1 MWLQKRAERILPI
14 PGTRAT
20 IGANKILLRSPD
32 LIRTEAALFR
42 MTWVILLAII
52 AMGFL
57 VQGPVP
63 TAVGLWELQL
73 HPARL
78 INDFTA
84 IAGTGATMVNAAL
97 VAAIGLSLLR
107 VNGIRISGPAIAA
120 VFTMLGFGLFGKT
133 PLNVL
138 PIILGVFVSARIAG
152 KKFDQYI
159 LIALFGTALAPV
171 VSTIAVEL
179 AGASAY
185 TWPAAVAAG
194 IALGILLPP
203 AAMVMLRLHQG
214 YNLYNIGLTSGF
226 LALFASSVLLAGG
239 ATLDATLIWNDR
251 PDMVLRLF
259 VPVISGVLVVAG
271 LIDGPRTAV
280 RDLRRILKLSGRLP
294 SDFMDLVSHHGSLLN
309 MGLLGFAAW
318 AYVLAVGAPLNGP
331 VLGGIFT
338 VIGFGAFGKH
348 LRNCL
353 PVVLG
358 VLAATLV
365 FRVDPTSP
373 GAILALLFGTTL
385 APIAGEF
392 GMKLGFVAGVLHF
405 TIVMRSGAWHAG
417 LALYNNGFA
426 GGLTATLL
434 AAVTEWY
441 HQSDRRSST
450 KEQE

>member
-1 MWLQKRAERILPI
+1 M
-14 PGTRAT
+14 GTHET
-20 IGANKILLRSPD
+20 PQRSPD
-32 LIRTEAALFR
+32 LIRTEAGLYR

-52 AMGFL
+52 AVGFL

-63 TAVGLWELQL
+63 TIVGLWELQL

-107 VNGIRISGPAIAA
+107 INRIRISGPALAA

-133 PLNVL
+133 PVNVIPL
-138 PIILGVFVSARIAG
+138 IVGVFVAARIAG
-152 KKFDQYI
+152 KKFNQYI
-159 LIALFGTALAPV
+159 LIALFGTALGPV

-179 AGASAY
+179 SGASAF
-185 TWPAAVAAG
+185 TWPAAVGAG

-203 AAMVMLRLHQG
+203 AAMVMLRFHQG

-226 LALFASSVLLAGG
+226 LALFVSSFLFAGG
-239 ATLDATLIWNDR
+239 ATLEGTLIWNDR
-251 PDMVLRLF
+251 PDLALRLLI
-259 VPVISGVLVVAG
+259 PLISGVLVAAG
-271 LIDGPRTAV
+271 LVDNPRTAFA
-280 RDLRRILKLSGRLP
+280 DLRRILKLSGRLP
-294 SDFMDLVSHHGSLLN
+294 SDFMTLVSPSGTLLN
-309 MGLLGFAAW
+309 MGLLGLAGW
-318 AYVLAVGAPLNGP
+318 VYVLAVGAPLNGP

-348 LRNCL
+348 LKNCL
-353 PVVLG
+353 PVVVG
-358 VLAATLV
+358 VLAATLL
-365 FRVDPTSP
+365 FGVDPTSP

-392 GMKLGFVAGVLHF
+392 GMTLGFVAGVLHF

-417 LALYNNGFA
+417 MTLYNNGFA

-441 HQSDRRSST
+441 HQADRGSPR
-450 KEQE
+450 KERK